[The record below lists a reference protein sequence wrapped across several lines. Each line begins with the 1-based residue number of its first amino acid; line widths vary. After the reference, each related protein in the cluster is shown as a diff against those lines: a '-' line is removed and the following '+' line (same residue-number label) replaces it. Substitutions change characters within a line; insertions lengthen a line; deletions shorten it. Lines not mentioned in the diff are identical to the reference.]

1 MGYVKRWFFLSLCFG
16 SFKKYVTHKIA
27 FFTPPSSFFRHF
39 FSFFFELLPRFIK
52 KWQRF
57 RIYGWLRKSGYIK
70 GGGKKSKIT
79 FLTSL
84 HTQFYTDIHVGKM
97 WNFNSLDLVIQLF
110 QMYSFPV
117 TFTEEIWLTRS
128 LGIHWRIIF
137 RNSIRCPALYFE

>member
-1 MGYVKRWFFLSLCFG
+1 MLRDDFFSHYVLGHSKNTLLTKLHFLHLLLLSFVTFSHFFL
-16 SFKKYVTHKIA
+16 
-27 FFTPPSSFFRHF
+27 
-39 FSFFFELLPRFIK
+39 ELLPRFIK

-84 HTQFYTDIHVGKM
+84 HTQFYTDIHDGKM
-97 WNFNSLDLVIQLF
+97 WNFNSLDMVIQLS